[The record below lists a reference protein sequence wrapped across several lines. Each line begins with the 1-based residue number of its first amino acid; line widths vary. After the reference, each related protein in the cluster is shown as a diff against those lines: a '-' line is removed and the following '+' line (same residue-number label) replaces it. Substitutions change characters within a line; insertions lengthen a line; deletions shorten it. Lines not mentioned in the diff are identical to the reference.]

1 MRRLDNIDLRLL
13 RVFVILA
20 DAGGFADAQITL
32 NLSQS
37 TLSTHLAD
45 LEKRIGGQLCLRG
58 RNRFRLTDLGQAT
71 YDAAR
76 TLFTDIEDFQSRIDA
91 ASGGITGRLKIGM
104 PDGIYS
110 SPQLGLQ
117 KALARLMQPG
127 FDVFIDLFLG
137 TPSELEQRLSDGDR
151 DIVIGP
157 LAQKTPNV
165 IYQPYFDEP
174 HYLYCGKGH
183 TLFTRKDSTIDKAAI
198 AGARFSVRGYRQFD
212 DLYRVGHP
220 RAGASTVD
228 MEAQLM
234 LILSGC
240 YIGFLPDHFAARWV
254 RDGQLRAI
262 RPRTYTFSSTHDIA
276 YRKSDS
282 ARPLIQAFLASLPR
296 ITQRGGSK
304 PTRQAATGKG
314 QA

>member
-20 DAGGFADAQITL
+20 DAGGFAHAQITL

-58 RNRFRLTDLGQAT
+58 RNRFRLTDLGRAT

-76 TLFTDIEDFQSRIDA
+76 KLFADIEDFQSRIDA

-110 SPQLGLQ
+110 SPQLSLQ
-117 KALARLMQPG
+117 KVIAQLMQPG

-157 LAQKTPNV
+157 LTQKTPGV
-165 IYQPYFDEP
+165 IYQHYYDEP

-183 TLFTRKDSTIDKAAI
+183 PLFSRRDSNIDKAAI
-198 AGARFSVRGYRQFD
+198 DGARFAVRGYRQFD

-220 RAGASTVD
+220 RAGASIVD

-234 LILSGC
+234 LILSGWF
-240 YIGFLPDHFAARWV
+240 IGFLPDHFAERWV

-262 RPRTYTFSSTHDIA
+262 KPRTYTFASTHNIA

-282 ARPLIQAFLASLPR
+282 ERPLIQAFLASLPR
-296 ITQRGGSK
+296 PST
-304 PTRQAATGKG
+304 
-314 QA
+314 

>member
-13 RVFVILA
+13 RVFVVLA
-20 DAGGFADAQITL
+20 DAGGFSGAQITL

-71 YDAAR
+71 YAAAR
-76 TLFTDIEDFQSRIDA
+76 KLFGDIEDFQARVDA

-104 PDGIYS
+104 PDGIHTS
-110 SPQLGLQ
+110 RQLGIQ
-117 KALARLMQPG
+117 KVIARLMQPD
-127 FDVFIDLFLG
+127 FDVYIDLFLG
-137 TPSELEQRLSDGDR
+137 TPSELEQRISDGDR

-157 LAQKTPNV
+157 LTQKAPGV
-165 IYQPYFDEP
+165 IYQPYFNEP
-174 HYLYCGKGH
+174 HYLYCGKDH
-183 TLFTRKDSTIDKAAI
+183 PLFVRRDASIDRAAI
-198 AGARFSVRGYRQFD
+198 DAARFSVRGYRQFD

-234 LILSGC
+234 LILSGKF
-240 YIGFLPDHFAARWV
+240 IGFLPDHFAQPWV
-254 RDGQLRAI
+254 RDGQMRAVK
-262 RPRTYTFSSTHDIA
+262 PQSFQFSSTHNIA
-276 YRKSDS
+276 YRRSD
-282 ARPLIQAFLASLPR
+282 ADRPLIRAFLASLPEPLHVR
-296 ITQRGGSK
+296 NRRL
-304 PTRQAATGKG
+304 PP
-314 QA
+314 

>member
-13 RVFVILA
+13 RVFVVLA
-20 DAGGFADAQITL
+20 DAGGFSEAQITL

-37 TLSTHLAD
+37 TLSTHLAE

-71 YDAAR
+71 YGAAR
-76 TLFTDIEDFQSRIDA
+76 KLFGDIEDFQARVDA

-104 PDGIYS
+104 PDGIHT
-110 SPQLGLQ
+110 SPQLGIHRVLAKFLQ
-117 KALARLMQPG
+117 PEV
-127 FDVFIDLFLG
+127 DVFIDLFLG
-137 TPSELEQRLSDGDR
+137 TPSELEQRISDGDR

-157 LAQKTPNV
+157 LTQRAPGV
-165 IYQPYFDEP
+165 VYQPYFDEP

-183 TLFTRKDSTIDKAAI
+183 PLFPKRDAVIDKAAI
-198 AGARFSVRGYRQFD
+198 DTARFSVRGYRQFD

-234 LILSGC
+234 LILTGKF
-240 YIGFLPDHFAARWV
+240 IGFLPDHFAQPWV

-262 RPRTYTFSSTHDIA
+262 KPRTYQFSSTHNIA
-276 YRKSDS
+276 YRKSDRE
-282 ARPLIQAFLASLPR
+282 RPLIRAFLAGLP
-296 ITQRGGSK
+296 
-304 PTRQAATGKG
+304 PTKSRRPAAAG
-314 QA
+314 